1 MKILLLLMATIF
13 FANDPAEIAKSNK
26 LKKEAQESFK
36 SGDYESAIKSYSFL
50 IDSMQISEDELYLN
64 RAHSYYLLGD
74 TANAKPDYQNATAS
88 SSTSLRSLAHQQ
100 LGVMAKDKNLLE
112 ESLAHLK
119 YALKND
125 PSNEDARY
133 DYEVV
138 KRLVK
143 EQKDQEQDQENKE
156 DQDKEDQEDQEK
168 SEDQESEE
176 NKEDQGDQDKEEQ
189 QDEEQQDQEQKNK
202 EGDQEQK
209 EQEGEDKK
217 EGEEEQQGEES
228 EEEGEENQEKP
239 EPTTKEKLKE
249 MNISEEKAQ
258 MILEA
263 MQNNEIQYIQQQR
276 RKPTKALDSDKP
288 DW

>member
-1 MKILLLLMATIF
+1 MKILLLLIAVIF

-50 IDSMQISEDELYLN
+50 IDSMQFSEDELYLN

-143 EQKDQEQDQENKE
+143 EQQDQEQDQEN
-156 DQDKEDQEDQEK
+156 KEDQEDQEK
-168 SEDQESEE
+168 SEDQEKEE
-176 NKEDQGDQDKEEQ
+176 NKEDQGDKDKEEQ